1 MRYTTKEYFD
11 LNWTRFSRKNGGLI
25 ERQNHQS
32 LLDANERDSDVNLGN
47 FWLQIF

>member
-11 LNWTRFSRKNGGLI
+11 LNWTRLKNGGLI
-25 ERQNHQS
+25 ERLKS
-32 LLDANERDSDVNLGN
+32 IAFGRKRERSDVNLGN